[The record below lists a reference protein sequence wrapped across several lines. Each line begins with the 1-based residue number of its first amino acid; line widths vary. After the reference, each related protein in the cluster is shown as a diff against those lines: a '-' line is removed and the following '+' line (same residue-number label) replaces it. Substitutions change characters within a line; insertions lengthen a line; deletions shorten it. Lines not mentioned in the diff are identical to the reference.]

1 MSAPHTCA
9 AQQHRRALLEQ
20 LQPQPGDP
28 GSAVPPRRISIQI
41 QTSTRPVEPLTV
53 QRRMPSNRV
62 GLPHAVGLRCACVCV
77 HVCVCGPS
85 EVVRVRAWVHTWWAG
100 SKQLAAPTT
109 PSPVHPHTHCHCCP
123 VSVKLLLA
131 GTPRWVI
138 VGPPA
143 RPCPPPEWS
152 PHCIMGCL
160 TVTIPH
166 CS

>member
-1 MSAPHTCA
+1 MH
-9 AQQHRRALLEQ
+9 
-20 LQPQPGDP
+20 
-28 GSAVPPRRISIQI
+28 
-41 QTSTRPVEPLTV
+41 
-53 QRRMPSNRV
+53 
-62 GLPHAVGLRCACVCV
+62 VCV

-131 GTPRWVI
+131 GTPRWVF

-143 RPCPPPEWS
+143 RPCPPPPRMVPPLHHGL
-152 PHCIMGCL
+152 PHRYHTPLQLSSDGAH
-160 TVTIPH
+160 PR
-166 CS
+166 